1 MVKEREYLMSVNKI
15 NEPIVES
22 KQRAI
27 ALLLLRLI
35 LLEPG
40 SDPLHPDMGVG
51 ITKYRFSVDT
61 LEELRSRIDDQIS
74 TYLPDFLATEINIVI
89 NSDRTCNIEITI
101 DNTIYTYDSKNAP
114 VPITLTDMIE
124 GAEI

>member
-15 NEPIVES
+15 NEPVVETE
-22 KQRAI
+22 QRAI

-51 ITKYRFSVDT
+51 ITKY
-61 LEELRSRIDDQIS
+61 
-74 TYLPDFLATEINIVI
+74 
-89 NSDRTCNIEITI
+89 
-101 DNTIYTYDSKNAP
+101 
-114 VPITLTDMIE
+114 
-124 GAEI
+124 